1 MLKTLFCFIGIPSEW
16 VKSLFDQLCLVV
28 LLVRKQL
35 TELLYKL
42 QSLVTGEKMSVGS
55 NAGKY
60 SGKGWEKKAAADYY
74 QSSFYKTGG
83 KKK

>member
-1 MLKTLFCFIGIPSEW
+1 
-16 VKSLFDQLCLVV
+16 
-28 LLVRKQL
+28 
-35 TELLYKL
+35 
-42 QSLVTGEKMSVGS
+42 LVTGEKMSVGS